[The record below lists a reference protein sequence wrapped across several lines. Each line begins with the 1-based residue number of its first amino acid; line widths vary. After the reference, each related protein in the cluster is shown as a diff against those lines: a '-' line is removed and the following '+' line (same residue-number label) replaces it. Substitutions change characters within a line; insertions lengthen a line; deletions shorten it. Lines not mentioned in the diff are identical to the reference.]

1 MDNKSLLAIVL
12 CILILIG
19 YQSLISY
26 LYPPPEPPSPHNQQP
41 VVSPES
47 AAPSAPPTQVLS
59 ERRPAALEQ
68 GQHLPDMQ
76 SHTATTPL
84 GPQEREITVET
95 DTYIA
100 VFTSIGGRVKS
111 FRLKQYP
118 VTLSPDSPL
127 MEMVNAGT
135 YGELPFVLSLSGREA
150 TLTDAALPYAVE
162 GAATGAPLFVRA
174 GDEGELV
181 FTGSHASGAVFTK
194 TFTFSGEG
202 YGVGLTVDV
211 AHFPFK
217 ASTLSLA
224 WLEGSHS
231 ESKSSY
237 YDVYGPVAL
246 IGRTFE
252 YENAWDWEA
261 GDSYGPGNIRW
272 AGFTNSYFLAGIM
285 PQAGQ
290 TQDVEAAQ
298 LFFSDEDGTLETRL
312 STPWSGETVSYTL
325 YVGPKDTA
333 ALNAVDPA
341 FDRAID
347 FGWSHFIA
355 RPLVSLLRILYG
367 VTGNYGI
374 AIILLTVMVKLVFF
388 PLSNKSFKSMTAMKK
403 LQPQMERL
411 REQHKDDKQKLNQE
425 MMELYKRYEV
435 NPLGGCIPMIV
446 QLPVFIG
453 LYQGLLYAIELR
465 QAPFFGWIE
474 DLSQPDRLGALAI
487 PFVDPPGIPVLTLL
501 MGGSMIIQQMMT
513 PTMGDPTQQKMMLL
527 MPVIF
532 TVMFV
537 NFPAG
542 LVLYWLINNVLSVAQ
557 QHWYTKTYG

>member
-26 LYPPPEPPSPHNQQP
+26 LYPPPDPLQPQTQQP
-41 VVSPES
+41 VVGSES
-47 AAPSAPPTQVLS
+47 ATPSDQPAQLLAERRQTVIEQGEQTPAIPQPASTAPPAPV
-59 ERRPAALEQ
+59 EQ
-68 GQHLPDMQ
+68 D
-76 SHTATTPL
+76 
-84 GPQEREITVET
+84 IIVET

-100 VFTSIGGRVKS
+100 VFTSMGGRLKS

-118 VTLSPDSPL
+118 VTLRPDSPL
-127 MEMVNAGT
+127 LEMVTAGT
-135 YGELPFVLSLSGREA
+135 YGELPFVLDVSGKDITLS
-150 TLTDAALPYAVE
+150 DAALPYIVE
-162 GAATGAPLFVRA
+162 GVTAGEPLFVPA
-174 GDEGELV
+174 GDDRELV
-181 FTGSHASGAVFTK
+181 FRGSLANGASFTK

-202 YGVGLTVDV
+202 YGIGLTVAV
-211 AHFPFK
+211 TQLPFT
-217 ASTLSLA
+217 ASALSLS
-224 WLEGSHS
+224 WLEGSRS
-231 ESKSSY
+231 EGKSTY

-252 YENAWDWEA
+252 YESAWDWEA
-261 GDSYGPGNIRW
+261 GDSYGPGEIRW

-285 PQAGQ
+285 PR
-290 TQDVEAAQ
+290 DVETAQ
-298 LFFSDEDGTLETRL
+298 LFFRDEDETLETRL
-312 STPWSGETVSYTL
+312 STPWSGEAISYTL
-325 YVGPKDTA
+325 YLGPKDTTT
-333 ALNAVDPA
+333 LNAVDPA

-355 RPLVSLLRILYG
+355 RPLVSLLRLLYG
-367 VTGNYGI
+367 LTGNYGI
-374 AIILLTVMVKLVFF
+374 AIIVLTVLVKLVFF
-388 PLSNKSFKSMTAMKK
+388 PLSNKSFKSMSAMKK

-411 REQHKDDKQKLNQE
+411 REQYKDDKQKLNQE
-425 MMELYKRYEV
+425 MMELYKRYQV

-501 MGGSMIIQQMMT
+501 MGGSMIVQQMMM
-513 PTMGDPTQQKMMLL
+513 PTTGDPIQQKMMLL

-532 TVMFV
+532 TVMFI

-557 QHWYTKTYG
+557 QHWYTRTYG

>member
-1 MDNKSLLAIVL
+1 MDNKSLFAIVL

-26 LYPPPEPPSPHNQQP
+26 LYPTPEPLSPHNQQS
-41 VVSPES
+41 VVGPEPS
-47 AAPSAPPTQVLS
+47 SAPSGQQTQVPL
-59 ERRPAALEQ
+59 ERRQAVVEQ
-68 GQHLPDMQ
+68 GEHTPGVQQH
-76 SHTATTPL
+76 TPRT
-84 GPQEREITVET
+84 PPAPVEQEITVET

-127 MEMVNAGT
+127 LEMVNAGT
-135 YGELPFVLSLSGREA
+135 YGELPFVLYLSGREV
-150 TLTDAALPYAVE
+150 TLTDAALSYAAE
-162 GAATGAPLFVRA
+162 GAGKQLFVRA
-174 GDEGELV
+174 GDERELV
-181 FTGSHASGAVFTK
+181 FRGSHANGATFTK

-202 YGVGLTVDV
+202 YGIGLTVDV
-211 AHFPFK
+211 THVPFT
-217 ASTLSLA
+217 ASTLSLS

-231 ESKSSY
+231 ESKSGY

-252 YENAWDWEA
+252 YENAGDWEA
-261 GDSYGPGNIRW
+261 GDSYGPGDIRW
-272 AGFTNSYFLAGIM
+272 AGFTNSYFLAGMM

-290 TQDVEAAQ
+290 AQEVEAAQ

-312 STPWSGETVSYTL
+312 SMPWSGEAVSYTL
-325 YVGPKDTA
+325 YIGPKDTS

-341 FDRAID
+341 FDRAVD

-388 PLSNKSFKSMTAMKK
+388 PLSNKSFKSMSAMKK
-403 LQPQMERL
+403 LQPQIERL

-425 MMELYKRYEV
+425 TMELYKRYEV

-501 MGGSMIIQQMMT
+501 MGGSMIIQQMMM
-513 PTMGDPTQQKMMLL
+513 PTTGDPTQQKMMLL

-557 QHWYTKTYG
+557 QHWYTRTYA

>member
-26 LYPPPEPPSPHNQQP
+26 LYPPPDPLQP
-41 VVSPES
+41 QAPQPLVGSES
-47 AAPSAPPTQVLS
+47 ATPADQQTPLLVERRQSDVKKEEQTAGLPQPASTAPPTPV
-59 ERRPAALEQ
+59 ER
-68 GQHLPDMQ
+68 D
-76 SHTATTPL
+76 
-84 GPQEREITVET
+84 IIVET
-95 DTYIA
+95 DAYIA
-100 VFTSIGGRVKS
+100 VFTSMGGRIKS
-111 FRLKQYP
+111 FQLKQYP

-127 MEMVNAGT
+127 LEMVTPGT
-135 YGELPFVLSLSGREA
+135 YGELPFVLSLSGKNI
-150 TLTDAALPYAVE
+150 TLSDNILPYTVE
-162 GAATGAPLFVRA
+162 GVAAGEQLLVPA
-174 GDEGELV
+174 GDHKDLV
-181 FTGSHASGAVFTK
+181 FRGSLANGTTFTK

-202 YGVGLTVDV
+202 YGIGLSVDV
-211 AHFPFK
+211 AHIPFQ
-217 ASTLSLA
+217 ASALSLS
-224 WLEGSHS
+224 WLEGSRS
-231 ESKSSY
+231 EGKSAY

-252 YENAWDWEA
+252 YENSWDWEA
-261 GDSYGPGNIRW
+261 GDSYGPGEIRW
-272 AGFTNSYFLAGIM
+272 AGFTNSYFLAGMM
-285 PQAGQ
+285 PQDIE
-290 TQDVEAAQ
+290 TAQ
-298 LFFSDEDGTLETRL
+298 LFFRDEDETLETRL
-312 STPWSGETVSYTL
+312 STSWNGETVFYTL
-325 YVGPKDTA
+325 YVGPKDTD

-355 RPLVSLLRILYG
+355 RPLVSLLRLLYD

-374 AIILLTVMVKLVFF
+374 AIILLTVLVKLVFF
-388 PLSNKSFKSMTAMKK
+388 PLSNKSFRSMSAMKK

-411 REQHKDDKQKLNQE
+411 REQYKDDRQKLNQE

-435 NPLGGCIPMIV
+435 NPLGGCLPMIV

-501 MGGSMIIQQMMT
+501 MGGSMVIQQMMM
-513 PTMGDPTQQKMMLL
+513 PTTGDPIQQKMMLL

-532 TVMFV
+532 TVMFI

-542 LVLYWLINNVLSVAQ
+542 LVLYWLINNILSVAQ

>member
-26 LYPPPEPPSPHNQQP
+26 LYPPPDPLQP
-41 VVSPES
+41 QTQRPFVESES
-47 AAPSAPPTQVLS
+47 AAPTDQQTPLLV
-59 ERRPAALEQ
+59 ERRQSDVEKEEQTSVMPQPSSAASPAPVEQ
-68 GQHLPDMQ
+68 D
-76 SHTATTPL
+76 
-84 GPQEREITVET
+84 ITVET
-95 DTYIA
+95 DAYIA
-100 VFTSIGGRVKS
+100 VFTSIGGRIKS
-111 FRLKQYP
+111 FQLKQYP
-118 VTLSPDSPL
+118 VTLNPDSPL
-127 MEMVNAGT
+127 SEMVTPGT
-135 YGELPFVLSLSGREA
+135 YGELPFVLSLSGKNI
-150 TLTDAALPYAVE
+150 TLSDDTLPYTVK
-162 GAATGAPLFVRA
+162 GVAAGERLFVPA
-174 GDEGELV
+174 EDDKDLV
-181 FTGSHASGAVFTK
+181 FRGSLANGTTFTK

-202 YGVGLTVDV
+202 YGIGLSVDV
-211 AHFPFK
+211 AHIPFT
-217 ASTLSLA
+217 ASTLSLS
-224 WLEGSHS
+224 WLEGSRS
-231 ESKSSY
+231 EGKSAY

-252 YENAWDWEA
+252 YENSWDWET
-261 GDSYGPGNIRW
+261 GDSYGPGDIRW
-272 AGFTNSYFLAGIM
+272 AGFTNSYFLAGMM
-285 PQAGQ
+285 PQDIE
-290 TQDVEAAQ
+290 TAQ
-298 LFFSDEDGTLETRL
+298 LFFRDEDETLETRL
-312 STPWSGETVSYTL
+312 STPWNGEALSYTL
-325 YVGPKDTA
+325 YVGPKDTD

-355 RPLVSLLRILYG
+355 RPLVSLLRLLYE

-374 AIILLTVMVKLVFF
+374 AIILLTVLVKLVFF
-388 PLSNKSFKSMTAMKK
+388 PLSNKSFRSMSAMKK

-411 REQHKDDKQKLNQE
+411 REQYKDDRQKLNQE

-435 NPLGGCIPMIV
+435 NPLGGCLPMVV

-501 MGGSMIIQQMMT
+501 MGGSMVIQQMMM
-513 PTMGDPTQQKMMLL
+513 PTTGDPIQQKMMLL

-532 TVMFV
+532 TVMFI

-542 LVLYWLINNVLSVAQ
+542 LVLYWLINNILSVAQ